1 MEYSTIMNAI
11 QEVLLMKERIFGEQA
26 YDIAR

>member
-11 QEVLLMKERIFGEQA
+11 QDVLTMRERIFGEQA
-26 YDIAR
+26 QNIAR